1 VGALQPFDALEVSVD
16 TRADQ
21 SSHGGARGAAH
32 LSRAETPAPLS
43 ADAGVDIAD
52 SAQSWQPRMFL
63 RTSGAARDLL
73 REHNMNAVQNRS
85 QRETKIK
92 IINVIQ
98 HGAALAFLL
107 GACTT
112 LDPPTIG
119 VGVASELASLRAQLP
134 GTAVFVFQP
143 AEETLEGAR
152 AMLADH
158 AFADLA
164 PAAIYAVHTGP
175 LLVGT
180 FGLNADMA
188 GQDHFKATLL
198 ANPDA
203 GALERAVARLKALGT
218 ASPPG
223 SSTERAPGNSVPTIS
238 ARPVYAVIDADTNVA
253 HPRIEGWLRAG
264 HDEDY
269 PLLRAEVRAILA
281 GELPAAAFQLEFAN
295 SPFPS
300 MRSDRLISE
309 RARPA
314 LIRAVGESNVVSI
327 NSIHMFNGEDFALWL
342 QQTPGAM
349 FILGV
354 ANPKRGIAGVPH
366 SPTYDAD
373 EKAIPIGTKAMS
385 LVLWPLRATEPVW
398 EAAAAEHD
406 AGWAAPLKAAQ
417 HETGRSSILQQS
429 PRAVRLGS
437 QSEDPTRVSTA
448 PSVLSPKVHAR
459 DS

>member
-1 VGALQPFDALEVSVD
+1 
-16 TRADQ
+16 
-21 SSHGGARGAAH
+21 
-32 LSRAETPAPLS
+32 
-43 ADAGVDIAD
+43 
-52 SAQSWQPRMFL
+52 
-63 RTSGAARDLL
+63 
-73 REHNMNAVQNRS
+73 MNAAQDRS
-85 QRETKIK
+85 QRETKIDV
-92 IINVIQ
+92 INVMRY
-98 HGAALAFLL
+98 GAALAVML
-107 GACTT
+107 GACANARPS
-112 LDPPTIG
+112 PPLASATDATGSRTHATESATDSIAASAERLTAELVAFRRDLHQYPELSGKEERTAERIAGKLVALGLEVRTGVGGHGVVGVLRGSRPGPVVAYRADMDAFVGNEPAGREYGSRVPGAYHLCGHDLHSAIG
-119 VGVASELASLRAQLP
+119 VGVASVLASLRAQLP

-175 LLVGT
+175 LVVGT

-203 GALERAVARLKALGT
+203 GAIERAVARLKALGT

-223 SSTERAPGNSVPTIS
+223 SSTERAPGNSVPTVS

-281 GELPAAAFQLEFAN
+281 GELAAAAFQLEFAN

-300 MRSDRLISE
+300 MRSDRLLSE

-314 LIRAVGESNVVSI
+314 LIRAVGESNVISI

-354 ANPKRGIAGVPH
+354 ANPERGIAGVPH

-373 EKAIPIGTKAMS
+373 EAAIPVGTKAMS
-385 LVLWPLRATEPVW
+385 LVLWQE
-398 EAAAAEHD
+398 
-406 AGWAAPLKAAQ
+406 
-417 HETGRSSILQQS
+417 
-429 PRAVRLGS
+429 
-437 QSEDPTRVSTA
+437 
-448 PSVLSPKVHAR
+448 LSGG
-459 DS
+459 